1 VVISSLRGTVLS
13 VSGQTLLLEVH
24 GVGYGVSVTPRH
36 ALELRHGSEAT
47 VLTSLVV
54 REDALTLFGFPGPD
68 ELRAFELLCGV
79 TGVGPKSALAVLEHL
94 DPEAMAQAIAVE
106 DDAAFRRVSGIGPKT
121 AKLIVLQ
128 LAGKLIVT
136 QPRSRAAS
144 SAPASL
150 TADVVTALIGLGWSE
165 RVART
170 AVDEAASAAEEQ
182 GMPVDVPRLLRVALG
197 MLGPQPVA
205 GQQTA
210 GSAADR

>member
-54 REDALTLFGFPGPD
+54 REDSLTLFGFPGPD

-94 DPEAMAQAIAVE
+94 DPQAMAQAVAVE

-128 LAGKLIVT
+128 LAGKLVVT
-136 QPRSRAAS
+136 QPRSRSAS
-144 SAPASL
+144 SAPGSV
-150 TADVVTALIGLGWSE
+150 TTDVVTALIGLGWSE

-170 AVDEAASAAEEQ
+170 AVDDAAAAAEDQ
-182 GMPVDVPRLLRVALG
+182 GTPADVPRLLRVALG

-205 GQQTA
+205 GQSTA
-210 GSAADR
+210 GTAADR

>member
-1 VVISSLRGTVLS
+1 MISSLRGTVLS

-24 GVGYGVSVTPRH
+24 GVGYGVQVTPRH

-54 REDALTLFGFPGPD
+54 REDSLTLFGFPGPD

-94 DPEAMAQAIAVE
+94 DPEAMARAIAVE

-128 LAGKLIVT
+128 LAGKLVVT
-136 QPRSRAAS
+136 QPRSRSAAS
-144 SAPASL
+144 APSSV
-150 TADVVTALIGLGWSE
+150 TADVLTALVGLGWSE

-170 AVDEAASAAEEQ
+170 AVDDAVAAAEEQ
-182 GMPVDVPRLLRVALG
+182 GTAADMPRLLRVALG
-197 MLGPQPVA
+197 MLGPQQAPGAAAA
-205 GQQTA
+205 G
-210 GSAADR
+210 AAVDR

>member
-1 VVISSLRGTVLS
+1 MISSLRGTVLS

-24 GVGYGVSVTPRH
+24 GVGYGVQVTPRH

-54 REDALTLFGFPGPD
+54 REDSLTLFGFPGPD

-94 DPEAMAQAIAVE
+94 DPEAMAQAVASE
-106 DDAAFRRVSGIGPKT
+106 DDAPFRRVSGIGPKT

-128 LAGKLIVT
+128 LAGKIFVT
-136 QPRSRAAS
+136 APRRRPATDAA
-144 SAPASL
+144 AAVG
-150 TADVVTALIGLGWSE
+150 TDVVTALIGLGWSE

-170 AVDEAASAAEEQ
+170 AVDDAVAAAAEQ
-182 GMPVDVPRLLRVALG
+182 GAPADMARLLRVALG
-197 MLGPQPVA
+197 MLGPQQPA
-205 GQQTA
+205 G
-210 GSAADR
+210 AAATGPSDAR

>member
-1 VVISSLRGTVLS
+1 MISSLRGTVLS

-24 GVGYGVSVTPRH
+24 GVGYGVQVTPRH

-54 REDALTLFGFPGPD
+54 REDSLTLFGFPGPD

-94 DPEAMAQAIAVE
+94 DPEAMARAIAVE

-128 LAGKLIVT
+128 LAGKLVVT
-136 QPRSRAAS
+136 QPRSRSAAS
-144 SAPASL
+144 APSSV
-150 TADVVTALIGLGWSE
+150 TADVLTALVGLGWSE

-170 AVDEAASAAEEQ
+170 AVDDAVAAAEEQ
-182 GMPVDVPRLLRVALG
+182 GALADMPRLLRVALG
-197 MLGPQPVA
+197 MLGPQQAPGAAAA
-205 GQQTA
+205 G
-210 GSAADR
+210 AAVDR

>member
-1 VVISSLRGTVLS
+1 VISSLRGTVLS

-54 REDALTLFGFPGPD
+54 REDSLTLFGFPGPD
-68 ELRAFELLCGV
+68 ELRAFELL
-79 TGVGPKSALAVLEHL
+79 
-94 DPEAMAQAIAVE
+94 DPEAMARAVAVE

-128 LAGKLIVT
+128 LAGKLVVT
-136 QPRSRAAS
+136 QRARATTSAAAS
-144 SAPASL
+144 TV

-165 RVART
+165 RVARV
-170 AVDEAASAAEEQ
+170 AVDDAAAAAAEQ
-182 GMPVDVPRLLRVALG
+182 GAPADMARLLRVALG
-197 MLGPQPVA
+197 MLGPQQPGGQAAA
-205 GQQTA
+205 GQ
-210 GSAADR
+210 AAER

>member
-1 VVISSLRGTVLS
+1 MISSLRGTVLS

-24 GVGYGVSVTPRH
+24 GVGYGVQVTPRH

-54 REDALTLFGFPGPD
+54 REDSLTLFGFPGPD

-94 DPEAMAQAIAVE
+94 DPEAMARAIAVE

-128 LAGKLIVT
+128 LTGKLVVT
-136 QPRSRAAS
+136 QARSRSAAS
-144 SAPASL
+144 APSSV
-150 TADVVTALIGLGWSE
+150 TADVLTALVGLGWSE

-170 AVDEAASAAEEQ
+170 AVDDAVAAAVEQ
-182 GMPVDVPRLLRVALG
+182 GAPADMPRLLRVALG
-197 MLGPQPVA
+197 MLGPQQAPGAAAA
-205 GQQTA
+205 G
-210 GSAADR
+210 AAVDR

>member
-1 VVISSLRGTVLS
+1 MISSLRGTVLS

-36 ALELRHGSEAT
+36 ALELRNGSEAS

-54 REDALTLFGFPGPD
+54 REDSLTLFGFPGPD

-94 DPEAMAQAIAVE
+94 DPEAMAQAVAAE
-106 DDAAFRRVSGIGPKT
+106 DDAAFLRVSGIGPKT
-121 AKLIVLQ
+121 AKRIVLQ
-128 LAGKLIVT
+128 LAGKLFVT
-136 QPRSRAAS
+136 QPRARSATSAAS
-144 SAPASL
+144 TV

-170 AVDEAASAAEEQ
+170 AVDDAAAAAADQ
-182 GMPVDVPRLLRVALG
+182 GPPADMPRLLRGALG
-197 MLGPQPVA
+197 MLGPQQPA
-205 GQQTA
+205 GAAPTGQ
-210 GSAADR
+210 AADR

>member
-1 VVISSLRGTVLS
+1 MISSLRGTVLS
-13 VSGQTLLLEVH
+13 VSGQTLLLEVQ

-54 REDALTLFGFPGPD
+54 REDSLTLFGFPGPD

-94 DPEAMAQAIAVE
+94 DPEAMARAVAAE

-128 LAGKLIVT
+128 LAGKIFVT
-136 QPRSRAAS
+136 APRTRPVPDAVVAVG
-144 SAPASL
+144 
-150 TADVVTALIGLGWSE
+150 ADVVTALIGLGWSE

-170 AVDEAASAAEEQ
+170 AVDDAVAAAADADAPAD
-182 GMPVDVPRLLRVALG
+182 MPRLLRVALG
-197 MLGPQPVA
+197 MLGPQQPA
-205 GQQTA
+205 GASGAT
-210 GSAADR
+210 GER